1 MNHQDRRS
9 VLACVGAVI
18 GAGFVSGREIYSFFT
33 RYGAASWGLILLASV
48 TMVFL
53 CALCMRRAQQENAG
67 CWCGL
72 KCFSDTKLGALA
84 RGCVAM
90 LMLVTG
96 GAMVSAA
103 GHLVQLLWPS
113 EWAYPLGAAG
123 TLILA
128 WMLGFRGV
136 GPLSAVSGFLTV
148 FFIGVML
155 VLLRRPGMGESV
167 VQEQTPPGGLI
178 FAAIRAVAYGSM
190 NMTVAIG
197 VTCRV
202 EKGARGCRCCDRRA
216 LMTGLVLTGN
226 FVRGQRAVPAFPRS
240 AAGGFPDRSAVPR
253 LSADGVCRLRDAV
266 VSGGVDHSDGGTLCP
281 SGRSGQPGRK
291 AAACRRSDHGSSAGR
306 FRRGVCGH
314 CGRPVY
320 AGGAGVSGTGV
331 SAHAFFRPKSP
342 ARLTIVSE
350 SFTIILQYKRL
361 RLKGERIH
369 GIRDPSLE
377 SD

>member
-33 RYGAASWGLILLASV
+33 RYGAASWGLILLAAA

-128 WMLGFRGV
+128 WMLGFR
-136 GPLSAVSGFLTV
+136 LS
-148 FFIGVML
+148 
-155 VLLRRPGMGESV
+155 
-167 VQEQTPPGGLI
+167 LI
-178 FAAIRAVAYGSM
+178 HI
-190 NMTVAIG
+190 
-197 VTCRV
+197 
-202 EKGARGCRCCDRRA
+202 
-216 LMTGLVLTGN
+216 
-226 FVRGQRAVPAFPRS
+226 
-240 AAGGFPDRSAVPR
+240 
-253 LSADGVCRLRDAV
+253 
-266 VSGGVDHSDGGTLCP
+266 
-281 SGRSGQPGRK
+281 
-291 AAACRRSDHGSSAGR
+291 
-306 FRRGVCGH
+306 
-314 CGRPVY
+314 
-320 AGGAGVSGTGV
+320 
-331 SAHAFFRPKSP
+331 
-342 ARLTIVSE
+342 
-350 SFTIILQYKRL
+350 
-361 RLKGERIH
+361 
-369 GIRDPSLE
+369 
-377 SD
+377 

>member
-33 RYGAASWGLILLASV
+33 RYGAASWGLILLAAV

-155 VLLRRPGMGESV
+155 VLLRQPGMGKSV

-216 LMTGLVLTGN
+216 LMTGLVLTGLLFGAN
-226 FVRGQRAVPAFPRS
+226 ALYLRFPGLQQEAFPIVRLFRS
-240 AAGGFPDRSAVPR
+240 FRRTGYVVCVALLYLAVLTTLTAVLYALRDDLDSRGVKPPLSDALTMGLPLAVSAVGFVGIV
-253 LSADGVCRLRDAV
+253 DGLYTPVGLGCLGLV
-266 VSGGVDHSDGGTLCP
+266 FLP
-281 SGRSGQPGRK
+281 MLFSGRSP
-291 AAACRRSDHGSSAGR
+291 RRA
-306 FRRGVCGH
+306 
-314 CGRPVY
+314 
-320 AGGAGVSGTGV
+320 
-331 SAHAFFRPKSP
+331 
-342 ARLTIVSE
+342 
-350 SFTIILQYKRL
+350 
-361 RLKGERIH
+361 
-369 GIRDPSLE
+369 
-377 SD
+377 

>member
-1 MNHQDRRS
+1 MKTGNRKS

-33 RYGAASWGLILLASV
+33 RYGQASWGLILLSAA

-53 CALCMRRAQQENAG
+53 CALCMRRAQQEKID

-72 KCFSDTKLGALA
+72 KCFSGTKLGALA
-84 RGCVAM
+84 RGCVTA

-103 GHLVQLLWPS
+103 GHLVELIWPS
-113 EWAYPLGAAG
+113 AWAYPAGAVG
-123 TLILA
+123 TLLLA

-155 VLLRRPGMGESV
+155 VLLRQPGMGKSV

-197 VTCRV
+197 VACRA
-202 EKGARGCRCCDRRA
+202 EKGASGCRCCDRRA
-216 LMTGLVLTGN
+216 LLTGLVLTGLLFGAN
-226 FVRGQRAVPAFPRS
+226 ALYLRHPGLQREAFPI
-240 AAGGFPDRSAVPR
+240 VR
-253 LSADGVCRLRDAV
+253 LFQG
-266 VSGGVDHSDGGTLCP
+266 
-281 SGRSGQPGRK
+281 
-291 AAACRRSDHGSSAGR
+291 
-306 FRRGVCGH
+306 FRRTGYVLCVTLLYLAVLTTLTAVLYALRGDMD
-314 CGRPVY
+314 GRGARPALSKALTLGLPLAVSVVGFAGIVDGLYTPV
-320 AGGAGVSGTGV
+320 GLCCLGLVFLPMLF
-331 SAHAFFRPKSP
+331 SARKPRRA
-342 ARLTIVSE
+342 
-350 SFTIILQYKRL
+350 
-361 RLKGERIH
+361 
-369 GIRDPSLE
+369 
-377 SD
+377 

>member
-33 RYGAASWGLILLASV
+33 RYGAASWGLILLAAV

-216 LMTGLVLTGN
+216 LMTGLVLTGLLFGAN
-226 FVRGQRAVPAFPRS
+226 ALYLRFPGLQQEAFPIVRLFRS
-240 AAGGFPDRSAVPR
+240 FRRTGYVVCVALLYLAV
-253 LSADGVCRLRDAV
+253 LTTLTAVLYALRDDLGSRGVKPPLAAALTMGLPLAV
-266 VSGGVDHSDGGTLCP
+266 SVVGFAGIVDGLYTPVGLGCLGLVFLP
-281 SGRSGQPGRK
+281 VLFSGRSP
-291 AAACRRSDHGSSAGR
+291 RRA
-306 FRRGVCGH
+306 
-314 CGRPVY
+314 
-320 AGGAGVSGTGV
+320 
-331 SAHAFFRPKSP
+331 
-342 ARLTIVSE
+342 
-350 SFTIILQYKRL
+350 
-361 RLKGERIH
+361 
-369 GIRDPSLE
+369 
-377 SD
+377 

>member
-33 RYGAASWGLILLASV
+33 RYGVASWGLILLAAV

-155 VLLRRPGMGESV
+155 VLLRRPGMGKSI
-167 VQEQTPPGGLI
+167 VQEQT
-178 FAAIRAVAYGSM
+178 
-190 NMTVAIG
+190 
-197 VTCRV
+197 
-202 EKGARGCRCCDRRA
+202 CDRRA
-216 LMTGLVLTGN
+216 LMTGLVLTGLLFGAN
-226 FVRGQRAVPAFPRS
+226 ALYLRFPGLQQEAFPIVRLFR
-240 AAGGFPDRSAVPR
+240 GFRRTGYVVCVALLYLAV
-253 LSADGVCRLRDAV
+253 LTTLTAVLYALRDDLDSRGVKPPLSDALTMGLPLAV
-266 VSGGVDHSDGGTLCP
+266 SVVGFAGIVDGLYTPVGLGCLGLVFLP
-281 SGRSGQPGRK
+281 MLFSGRSP
-291 AAACRRSDHGSSAGR
+291 RR
-306 FRRGVCGH
+306 
-314 CGRPVY
+314 
-320 AGGAGVSGTGV
+320 T
-331 SAHAFFRPKSP
+331 
-342 ARLTIVSE
+342 
-350 SFTIILQYKRL
+350 
-361 RLKGERIH
+361 
-369 GIRDPSLE
+369 
-377 SD
+377 

>member
-33 RYGAASWGLILLASV
+33 RYGAASWGLILLAAV

-216 LMTGLVLTGN
+216 LMTGLVLTGLLFGAN
-226 FVRGQRAVPAFPRS
+226 ALYLRFPGLQQEAFPIVRLFRSFRRTGYVVCVALLYLAVLTTLTAVLYALRDDLDSRGVKPPLS
-240 AAGGFPDRSAVPR
+240 AALTMGLPLAVSAVGFVGIV
-253 LSADGVCRLRDAV
+253 DGLYTPVGLGCLGLV
-266 VSGGVDHSDGGTLCP
+266 FLP
-281 SGRSGQPGRK
+281 MLFSGRSP
-291 AAACRRSDHGSSAGR
+291 RR
-306 FRRGVCGH
+306 
-314 CGRPVY
+314 
-320 AGGAGVSGTGV
+320 T
-331 SAHAFFRPKSP
+331 
-342 ARLTIVSE
+342 
-350 SFTIILQYKRL
+350 
-361 RLKGERIH
+361 
-369 GIRDPSLE
+369 
-377 SD
+377 